1 MPSALLQ
8 HSQLQNS
15 LDQAA
20 SPLQSVRLMS
30 LCHALLQ
37 LIALHDVTS
46 TDAAIVYT
54 LEPVLGATLAY
65 LLLGERWGPAGW
77 VGAGLIVASSLTTQI
92 FGQPDIPPPDAHS
105 D

>member
-1 MPSALLQ
+1 MRTFSECFCAW
-8 HSQLQNS
+8 
-15 LDQAA
+15 
-20 SPLQSVRLMS
+20 
-30 LCHALLQ
+30 LQ

-46 TDAAIVYT
+46 IDAAVVYT

-92 FGQPDIPPPDAHS
+92 FGQPDTLPPDS
-105 D
+105 PPSK

>member
-1 MPSALLQ
+1 M
-8 HSQLQNS
+8 
-15 LDQAA
+15 
-20 SPLQSVRLMS
+20 RLTS
-30 LCHALLQ
+30 LCHVLLQ

-92 FGQPDIPPPDAHS
+92 FGQPDTPPPDAHS

>member
-1 MPSALLQ
+1 MYVCFWLKLF
-8 HSQLQNS
+8 
-15 LDQAA
+15 
-20 SPLQSVRLMS
+20 
-30 LCHALLQ
+30 CALLQ

-46 TDAAIVYT
+46 IDAAVVYT

-92 FGQPDIPPPDAHS
+92 FGQADTPPPDPPS
-105 D
+105 LK

>member
-1 MPSALLQ
+1 MHATGLLGCCLACADIL
-8 HSQLQNS
+8 HG
-15 LDQAA
+15 
-20 SPLQSVRLMS
+20 M
-30 LCHALLQ
+30 LQ

-46 TDAAIVYT
+46 TDAAVVYT

-92 FGQPDIPPPDAHS
+92 FGQPDIPPPDVPS

>member
-1 MPSALLQ
+1 MHCTSMFT
-8 HSQLQNS
+8 
-15 LDQAA
+15 
-20 SPLQSVRLMS
+20 MS
-30 LCHALLQ
+30 CAWLQ

-46 TDAAIVYT
+46 IDAAVVYT

-92 FGQPDIPPPDAHS
+92 FGQPDAPPPES
-105 D
+105 PSSK